1 MSQENLEIV
10 RGALDAFAA
19 ADAERLALFADP
31 EIEFE
36 AHQSMVEGNYRG
48 HDGIEEFM
56 ADAFENLEVR
66 GIDHRDMR
74 DLGDRVL
81 ALGSFRIYGRA
92 SGIEAE
98 VPFAIVARIQGG
110 LRRRHTTPAR
120 RRWTRST
127 PASIGGTSASC

>member
-1 MSQENLEIV
+1 MSQQNVEIV
-10 RGALDAFAA
+10 RLVLDAFAA
-19 ADAERLALFADP
+19 ADAERLVVFADP
-31 EIEFE
+31 EIELE

-48 HDGIEEFM
+48 HDGIEKFM

-66 GIDHRDMR
+66 GIEDLETR

-81 ALGSFRIYGRA
+81 ALGTLRIYGRA

-110 LRRRHTTPAR
+110 LIVHSKDYG
-120 RRWTRST
+120 TRDL
-127 PASIGGTSASC
+127 ALKAVGLAE

>member
-81 ALGSFRIYGRA
+81 ALGTFRIYGRA
-92 SGIEAE
+92 GGIEAE
-98 VPFAIVARIQGG
+98 VPVGVVVGIEG
-110 LRRRHTTPAR
+110 
-120 RRWTRST
+120 
-127 PASIGGTSASC
+127 